1 MANDT
6 IHDAVK
12 KALGKDGWTIIK
24 EHLHLEYEELDI
36 FVDLMAERASF
47 VAEKD
52 NQQILVE
59 VKTFGDRSFMRALQQ
74 ALGQYQIYVDFM
86 EFTGLGY
93 ELYLAVSSAV
103 YETFLRGTAAQRI
116 IQRHRIKLLVVDIG
130 REEVVEWLK

>member
-1 MANDT
+1 
-6 IHDAVK
+6 
-12 KALGKDGWTIIK
+12 
-24 EHLHLEYEELDI
+24 
-36 FVDLMAERASF
+36 MAERAPF

-74 ALGQYQIYVDFM
+74 ALGQYQIYVDFL

-93 ELYLAVSSAV
+93 ELYLAVNSAV
-103 YETFLRGTAAQRI
+103 YETFLRGTATQRI
-116 IQRHRIKLLVVDIG
+116 IQRHQVKLLIIDIG